1 MDRLKHLNI
10 VYKKNKNIFIE
21 YTHYKMANIF
31 ELTTQDV
38 LGSGFRSYLTDV
50 RALSLTNPK
59 AYFLLRK
66 EISTKLVDV
75 PVSMIY
81 RTIFLAL
88 SAGTNVD
95 GGALSDVTPYGKG
108 RECLVPQFPSQK
120 ANIVAMRLAQILE
133 EELEQVLSTL
143 LPLSFDNVASTSLS
157 LATRNTM
164 TNGAASSSSSVGA
177 GSGSL
182 TASSS

>member
-1 MDRLKHLNI
+1 
-10 VYKKNKNIFIE
+10 
-21 YTHYKMANIF
+21 MANVF
-31 ELTTQDV
+31 ELNTLDV
-38 LGSGFRSYLTDV
+38 LGSGFRSYLSDI

-66 EISTKLVDV
+66 EISTKIVDI

-81 RTIFLAL
+81 KTIFLAL
-88 SAGTNVD
+88 TKGTDID

-108 RECLVPQFPSQK
+108 RECYIPQFPSQK
-120 ANIVAMRLAQILE
+120 SNIIAMRLAQILE
-133 EELEQVLSTL
+133 EEMEHVLSTL

-164 TNGAASSSSSVGA
+164 TNGSTSSSSSVGS
-177 GSGSL
+177 GSGSS
-182 TASSS
+182 TASST